1 MSNADG
7 FQLNE
12 LAKVL
17 DSAGIEAE
25 VRGGRVG
32 EGKNVLMVD
41 MGLWVRNDNDYHM
54 AAMLCAGFRRRQR
67 LAELCRRN

>member
-7 FQLNE
+7 LQLNE

-25 VRGGRVG
+25 VRGGRIG
-32 EGKNVLMVD
+32 EGRSVLMVD
-41 MGLWVRNDNDYHM
+41 MGLWVRNDDDYHI
-54 AAMLCAGFRRRQR
+54 AAMLCAGFKRRQR
-67 LAELCRRN
+67 QVELSRRN